1 MPTAAQFV
9 AVAESQ
15 SGYTEYPPGS
25 NRTKYCDWYGEGV
38 GPWCDMFVS
47 WCAEQVGASQIVGRF
62 AYCPE
67 HADWFKSRGQWHD
80 GTDGAQP
87 GDVVFFASAGW
98 PCHVGIVRGTDGADL
113 LTVEGNTS
121 RTSDDNGGAVMLRR
135 RAPGDPW
142 GDWGVLGYGRP
153 DWGEDDM
160 TNEQMHELAQV
171 VAGYVNGY
179 EDRYGSSLI
188 NEVANAKA
196 RADSNGQK
204 LDAMGETLERIADAL
219 EELAD
224 KIL

>member
-1 MPTAAQFV
+1 MPTAHDFV
-9 AVAESQ
+9 AVAVSQ
-15 SGYTEYPPGS
+15 SGVTEWPPGS
-25 NRTKYCDWYGEGV
+25 NQCKYCDWWGGT

-47 WCAEQVGASQIVGRF
+47 WCAAQIGAGEIVGRF

-67 HADWFKSRGQWHD
+67 HAHWFKARGQWHD

-87 GDVVFFASAGW
+87 GDVVFFARGGE
-98 PCHVGIVRGTDGADL
+98 PCHVGIVRGTDGGDL

-121 RTSDDNGGAVMLRR
+121 RTSEDNGGAVMLRR
-135 RAPGDPW
+135 REPGDPW
-142 GDWGVLGYGRP
+142 GSWGVLGYGRP
-153 DWGEDDM
+153 DWGEVDEL
-160 TNEQMHELAQV
+160 TETQMHELAQV
-171 VAGYVNGY
+171 VANYVNGY
-179 EDRYGSSLI
+179 QDRYGSSLI

>member
-1 MPTAAQFV
+1 MPTAAQFI

-25 NRTKYCDWYGEGV
+25 NCSKYGAWFGMNGE
-38 GPWCDMFVS
+38 PWCDMFVS
-47 WCAEQVGASQIVGRF
+47 WCAAQVGAAQIVGQF
-62 AYCPE
+62 AGCIA
-67 HADWFKSRGQWHD
+67 HADWFRDRGQWHD

-87 GDVVFFASAGW
+87 GDVVFFASGGTA
-98 PCHVGIVRGTDGADL
+98 CHVGIVRGTDGGDL

-153 DWGEDDM
+153 EWSDEDM
-160 TNEQMHELAQV
+160 TNEQMHELAEV

>member
-1 MPTAAQFV
+1 MPNAAQFV

-15 SGYTEYPPGS
+15 SGYTESPPGS
-25 NRTKYCDWYGEGV
+25 NNSKYGSWFGMNYE
-38 GPWCDMFVS
+38 PWCDMFVS
-47 WCAEQVGASQIVGRF
+47 WCAAQVGAAQIVGQF
-62 AYCPE
+62 AGCIA
-67 HADWFKSRGQWHD
+67 HAQWFKQRGQWHD
-80 GTDGAQP
+80 GTEGAQP
-87 GDVVFFASAGW
+87 GDVVFFATGGTA
-98 PCHVGIVRGTDGADL
+98 CHVGIVRGTDGADL

-135 RAPGDPW
+135 RDPGDPW

-153 DWGEDDM
+153 DWSDEDM
-160 TNEQMHELAQV
+160 TEAQMHELAGI

-196 RADSNGQK
+196 RADSNGVK

>member
-25 NRTKYCDWYGEGV
+25 NQTKYCDWFGEGV

-47 WCAEQVGASQIVGRF
+47 WCAAQIGAGEIVGRF
-62 AYCPE
+62 MSCPK
-67 HADWFKSRGQWHD
+67 HADWFKARGQWHD

-87 GDVVFFASAGW
+87 GDVVFFAAGGW
-98 PCHVGIVRGTDGADL
+98 PCHVGIVRGTDGPDL

-135 RAPGDPW
+135 RAPGDPY
-142 GDWGVLGYGRP
+142 GDWGILGYGRP
-153 DWGEDDM
+153 EWGEDDM
-160 TNEQMHELAQV
+160 TEAQMHDLAEI
-171 VAGYVNGY
+171 VANYVNGY
-179 EDRYGSSLI
+179 NDRLGSSLI
-188 NEVANAKA
+188 NEVANTKL
-196 RADSNGQK
+196 RADSNGEK
-204 LDAMGETLERIADAL
+204 LDSLAETLEQIAETLD
-219 EELAD
+219 EINR